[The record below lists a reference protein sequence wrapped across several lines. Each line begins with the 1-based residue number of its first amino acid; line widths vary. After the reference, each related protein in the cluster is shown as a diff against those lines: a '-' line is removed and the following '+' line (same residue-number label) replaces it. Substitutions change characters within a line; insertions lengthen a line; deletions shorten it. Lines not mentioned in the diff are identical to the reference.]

1 MTATGARDASTL
13 LNGLIEIC
21 KDGEE
26 GFRTAATGIHDST
39 LRRLLES
46 YAHQRAGFAQELQA
60 EVARLGDEPA
70 GSGDMAGALHRGWM
84 KIRQAISG
92 NDEAAI
98 LAECE
103 RGEEAAVR
111 AYREA
116 VDRDIAGDA
125 GTVVE
130 RQYLQVKDAHDHVRM
145 LERTEAGESRS

>member
-60 EVARLGDEPA
+60 EVAR
-70 GSGDMAGALHRGWM
+70 
-84 KIRQAISG
+84 
-92 NDEAAI
+92 
-98 LAECE
+98 
-103 RGEEAAVR
+103 